1 MQGLVRPEPQL
12 AIDLITSAHLDL
24 LSSTNQRTHATAEIL
39 IWLWNEEHGIPL
51 EQISPADAE
60 RLLRLLQA
68 LANLDDHHLRDVLKR
83 FAPRWPELV
92 VNLAKTRLERCLQQP
107 KHISPWHQHHP
118 SDSLDLLE
126 LPQGPA
132 LFTECLEW
140 RLPRADQTAFRAA
153 WANLVAYLFGWREP
167 RLTSTLWSWWQ
178 DTPQPRL
185 APLRLL
191 AALLAESPERLP
203 LPLRDQAHAASA
215 SAKEIDGALAE
226 G

>member
-1 MQGLVRPEPQL
+1 MP
-12 AIDLITSAHLDL
+12 AA
-24 LSSTNQRTHATAEIL
+24 SS
-39 IWLWNEEHGIPL
+39 W
-51 EQISPADAE
+51 DF
-60 RLLRLLQA
+60 
-68 LANLDDHHLRDVLKR
+68 RDVLKL

-92 VNLAKTRLERCLQQP
+92 LNLARTRLERGLQQP
-107 KHISPWHQHHP
+107 EHFTLPPWHQHHP

-153 WANLVAYLFGWREP
+153 WANLVACLFGWREP

-203 LPLRDQAHAASA
+203 LPLRSR
-215 SAKEIDGALAE
+215 SFGEPCPEEVALAAE
-226 G
+226 A

>member
-1 MQGLVRPEPQL
+1 MQAAFPALCRPSQ
-12 AIDLITSAHLDL
+12 DTQSQQHLGEG
-24 LSSTNQRTHATAEIL
+24 S
-39 IWLWNEEHGIPL
+39 
-51 EQISPADAE
+51 
-60 RLLRLLQA
+60 RLRDGRSR
-68 LANLDDHHLRDVLKR
+68 NRLDDGRGHVADTKLL
-83 FAPRWPELV
+83 APRWPELV
-92 VNLAKTRLERCLQQP
+92 LNLARTRLERGLQQP
-107 KHISPWHQHHP
+107 EHFTLPPWHQHHP

-153 WANLVAYLFGWREP
+153 SANLVAS

-191 AALLAESPERLP
+191 AALLAESPWRLP
-203 LPLRDQAHAASA
+203 LPLRSRSFGEPCPEEVALAAEAQQLDNRLPPGHPARRLYATLRDQAHADIAT
-215 SAKEIDGALAE
+215 AE
-226 G
+226 

>member
-1 MQGLVRPEPQL
+1 MQAAWRRL
-12 AIDLITSAHLDL
+12 
-24 LSSTNQRTHATAEIL
+24 
-39 IWLWNEEHGIPL
+39 PL
-51 EQISPADAE
+51 RDG
-60 RLLRLLQA
+60 RGR
-68 LANLDDHHLRDVLKR
+68 NRLDDGRGHVADTKLLASVPAASSWDFRDVLKL

-92 VNLAKTRLERCLQQP
+92 LNLARTRLERGLQQP
-107 KHISPWHQHHP
+107 EHFTLPPWHQHHP

>member
-1 MQGLVRPEPQL
+1 MTTAGVPGMQAFPALCRPSQ
-12 AIDLITSAHLDL
+12 DTQSQQHLG
-24 LSSTNQRTHATAEIL
+24 E
-39 IWLWNEEHGIPL
+39 GF
-51 EQISPADAE
+51 
-60 RLLRLLQA
+60 RLRDGRSR
-68 LANLDDHHLRDVLKR
+68 NRLDDGRGHVADTKLL
-83 FAPRWPELV
+83 APRWPELV
-92 VNLAKTRLERCLQQP
+92 LNLARTRLERGLQQP
-107 KHISPWHQHHP
+107 EHFTLPPWHQHHP

-153 WANLVAYLFGWREP
+153 WANLVACLFGWREP